1 MLQNKFEYLV
11 GFFCCVTDST
21 GKEYTRHY
29 IDKPADSAQ
38 RDARSAYNNTNTTNT
53 GNTSTINTANTTHA
67 STTTGSTS
75 TSIGTSA
82 NTKK

>member
-38 RDARSAYNNTNTTNT
+38 RDARSAYNNIPKE
-53 GNTSTINTANTTHA
+53 IN
-67 STTTGSTS
+67 
-75 TSIGTSA
+75 ID
-82 NTKK
+82 KKLP

>member
-1 MLQNKFEYLV
+1 MLENKFEYLV

-38 RDARSAYNNTNTTNT
+38 RDARSAYNNYFDFF
-53 GNTSTINTANTTHA
+53 GFVDFFGFFDFFGFAFFAVSLCLVEQLWQQQLW
-67 STTTGSTS
+67 
-75 TSIGTSA
+75 
-82 NTKK
+82 

>member
-1 MLQNKFEYLV
+1 MLENKFEYLV

-38 RDARSAYNNTNTTNT
+38 RDARSAYNSFPHLGAVKWLPLQHN
-53 GNTSTINTANTTHA
+53 GIQ
-67 STTTGSTS
+67 GVP
-75 TSIGTSA
+75 
-82 NTKK
+82 

>member
-38 RDARSAYNNTNTTNT
+38 RDARSAYNKVF
-53 GNTSTINTANTTHA
+53 TSDRLSCTVELTVVNPVARVAT
-67 STTTGSTS
+67 
-75 TSIGTSA
+75 
-82 NTKK
+82 

>member
-21 GKEYTRHY
+21 GKEYTRRY

-38 RDARSAYNNTNTTNT
+38 RDARSAYNKCLLRAPELRTLQTPFEVE
-53 GNTSTINTANTTHA
+53 AVLL
-67 STTTGSTS
+67 
-75 TSIGTSA
+75 
-82 NTKK
+82 

>member
-21 GKEYTRHY
+21 GKEYTRRY

-38 RDARSAYNNTNTTNT
+38 RDARSAYNNKTQTTDNKNLVVDMCT
-53 GNTSTINTANTTHA
+53 VFTAT
-67 STTTGSTS
+67 
-75 TSIGTSA
+75 
-82 NTKK
+82 

>member
-38 RDARSAYNNTNTTNT
+38 RDARSAYNKRGRT
-53 GNTSTINTANTTHA
+53 GKGKGKECKGKGKGMERN
-67 STTTGSTS
+67 GE
-75 TSIGTSA
+75 G
-82 NTKK
+82 KRKGK

>member
-1 MLQNKFEYLV
+1 MLENKFEYLV

-38 RDARSAYNNTNTTNT
+38 RDARSAYNKDCNKDCN
-53 GNTSTINTANTTHA
+53 SPSPPAW
-67 STTTGSTS
+67 
-75 TSIGTSA
+75 
-82 NTKK
+82 